1 MSYPS
6 NIYDAVEQLETE
18 MTGALADI
26 EALKA
31 TAATDTGWLTLP
43 LAQGISG
50 YGNSVPQYRKI
61 GNIVFIRGAVQNV
74 LERNT
79 VIGTL
84 PEGFRPTVSHSYI
97 QNTSMRTGN
106 VGMNARLAIRSNG
119 EILIE
124 TISDGAS
131 YGEDK
136 WFPLHTDFAAGN

>member
-6 NIYDAVEQLETE
+6 NIYDAVEQLEDE

-61 GNIVFIRGAVQNV
+61 GKVVFIRGAVQNV

-79 VIGTL
+79 IVGVL
-84 PEGFRPTVSHSYI
+84 PEGFRPTISHSYI
-97 QNTSMRTGN
+97 QNTSMRSGN
-106 VGMNARLAIRSNG
+106 LGMNARLAIRSNG

-131 YGEDK
+131 YGADK
-136 WFPLHTDFAAGN
+136 WFPLHTDFVIG